1 VQVLGCVA
9 RKAERGGG
17 KNVEDDGE
25 LGVKVSEVDDEV
37 GSEKCPRSAD
47 GGDMLLPTTTDASA
61 QKGWSRWGGAARL
74 DDIVSIGSV
83 LTPPRTKNR
92 GEEGNKEEREGMT
105 SGPH

>member
-1 VQVLGCVA
+1 VQVLGCVT
-9 RKAERGGG
+9 RKVEKGGG
-17 KNVEDDGE
+17 KNVEDDDE
-25 LGVKVSEVDDEV
+25 LDIKVPEVDDEV
-37 GSEKCPRSAD
+37 GSEQRPRSAE

-61 QKGWSRWGGAARL
+61 QKGWARWGGAARL

-83 LTPPRTKNR
+83 LTPPRAKNR